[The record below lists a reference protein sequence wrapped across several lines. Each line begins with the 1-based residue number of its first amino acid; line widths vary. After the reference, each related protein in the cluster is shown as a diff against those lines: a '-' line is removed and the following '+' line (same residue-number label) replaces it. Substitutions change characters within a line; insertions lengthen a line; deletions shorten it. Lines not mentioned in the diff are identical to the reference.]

1 MTDTELFEIVKGHRE
16 AWPEVFDTLTL
27 PSGRVF
33 LVRMDEPPIGR
44 VYVDEPCNIND
55 DEVMMF
61 EASFHRALLK
71 QTYSV
76 RVEQWRDW
84 YKVIVKHE
92 EFDAPTLIEAYAKAL
107 EWLK

>member
-1 MTDTELFEIVKGHRE
+1 MNSEQFHEIVNQHTD
-16 AWPEVFDTLTL
+16 AWPAKVEMVGKLWVCDTL
-27 PSGRVF
+27 PMP
-33 LVRMDEPPIGR
+33 MD
-44 VYVDEPCNIND
+44 N
-55 DEVMMF
+55 VMLMF

-84 YKVIVKHE
+84 HKVIVKHE

>member
-1 MTDTELFEIVKGHRE
+1 MTDWELYEIVKDHKE
-16 AWPEVFDTLTL
+16 AWPEDARFSTNGEGVPHF
-27 PSGRVF
+27 
-33 LVRMDEPPIGR
+33 
-44 VYVDEPCNIND
+44 
-55 DEVMMF
+55 VMWDSAMPEAELMF

-84 YKVIVKHE
+84 HKVIVKHE